1 MCHAF
6 LCDARFYRRLFQMD
20 QDLAH
25 EVQTSGCRFCGG
37 VLHSARYPR
46 KPRGLR
52 GALDETYDTRLSF
65 CCAVDGCRRRNT
77 PPSVRFLGRRVY
89 LGIMVV
95 LLTAL
100 QHGLTDRRRREL
112 VERLD
117 LPPQTLVRWRRWWQ
131 EVLPGTRCW
140 RAEQSHFLPPIPVAD
155 LPGALL
161 GRLTGATLPERLCQL
176 LQLIAPVTTAWS
188 GSVRREATPQTM

>member
-6 LCDARFYRRLFQMD
+6 LCDARFYRLLFQMD

-25 EVQTSGCRFCGG
+25 QVQASGCRFCGG
-37 VLHSARYPR
+37 VLHSACYPR

-89 LGIMVV
+89 LGVMVV
-95 LLTAL
+95 LLTAGK
-100 QHGLTDRRRREL
+100 QGLSDKRRRGL
-112 VERLD
+112 IDQLAV
-117 LPPQTLVRWRRWWQ
+117 PPQTLARWRCWWR
-131 EVLPGTRCW
+131 EVFPGTRCW
-140 RAEQSHFLPPIPVAD
+140 RAEQGQFLPPIPVAG

-161 GRLTGATLPERLCQL
+161 DRLTGTTLVERLCQL
-176 LQLIAPVTTAWS
+176 LLLIAPVTTAWS
-188 GSVRREATPQTM
+188 GSLRKEVSPQTM